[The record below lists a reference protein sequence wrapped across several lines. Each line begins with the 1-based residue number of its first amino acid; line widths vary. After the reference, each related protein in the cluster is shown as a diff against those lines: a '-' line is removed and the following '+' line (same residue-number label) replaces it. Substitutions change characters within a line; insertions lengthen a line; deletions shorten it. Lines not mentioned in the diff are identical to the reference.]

1 MIAARTWNGRES
13 QMGSFSV
20 FHWVIVLA
28 AVLLLFGTK
37 RLPQAMG
44 DIARGMRQ
52 FRTGLKE
59 DPADA
64 SVAQPPAG
72 TAELPRA

>member
-1 MIAARTWNGRES
+1 MIAGRAWIGRDN

-20 FHWVIVLA
+20 FHWIVVLA
-28 AVLLLFGTK
+28 VVFLVFGSK

-44 DIARGMRQ
+44 DIARGMKQ

-59 DPADA
+59 DTADVPLA
-64 SVAQPPAG
+64 PSAVV
-72 TAELPRA
+72 TAELPRR